1 MTTEALQL
9 ARHVFD
15 TEIEALAQVRD
26 GLDERFQAAVDL
38 LLRTLANGGKI
49 VVTGVGKN
57 LHIAEKV
64 SATLASTGSTS
75 VVLNPSQ
82 AIHGDL
88 GVLAAA
94 DVLVALS
101 YSGDSEEIK
110 NLIPPVRRLGI
121 PIVAMTGSPESTLG
135 SVSEVVL
142 PVTVPREACPFNM
155 APTASTTAT
164 LAMGDALAMALLDAR
179 GFRREDYAK
188 LHPGGAIGRALL
200 YRASDIMRQGDAVAT
215 VTEDAS
221 VQDVLVAMTRAR
233 AGSACIVDPQ
243 GGLLGIFTD
252 GDFRRHIAT
261 NPAMPLATPVAD
273 VMTRNPLR
281 VQVSQLAVDVL
292 QVFERH
298 KVDDL
303 PVVDDAG
310 RLVGSIDIQDLPKL
324 KVF

>member
-1 MTTEALQL
+1 MDAIQI
-9 ARHVFD
+9 ARQVFD
-15 TEIEALAQVRD
+15 VEASALAFVRD
-26 GLDERFQAAVDL
+26 TLDERFQAAVSL
-38 LLRTLANGGKI
+38 LLATLSKGGKI

-57 LHIAEKV
+57 LHIAEKI

-88 GVLAAA
+88 GVLAAP

-110 NLIPPVRRLGI
+110 NLIPAVRRLGI
-121 PIVAMTGSPESTLG
+121 PIIALTGSPDSILG
-135 SVSEVVL
+135 SLSEVVV

-200 YRASDIMRQGDAVAT
+200 YRAADIMRQGDGVAM
-215 VTEDAS
+215 VGSEAS
-221 VQDVLVAMTRAR
+221 VRDVLIAMTRAR
-233 AGSACIVDPQ
+233 AGSACVVDAQ
-243 GGLLGIFTD
+243 GLLLGIFTD
-252 GDFRRHIAT
+252 GDFRRHVAT
-261 NPAMPLATPVAD
+261 NPALPLATPIAD
-273 VMTRNPLR
+273 LMTRNPLR
-281 VQVSQLAVDVL
+281 VQSGQLAVDVL
-292 QVFERH
+292 QFFERH
-298 KVDDL
+298 KIDDL
-303 PVVDDAG
+303 PVVDETG
-310 RLVGSIDIQDLPKL
+310 HLVGSIDIQDLPRL

>member
-1 MTTEALQL
+1 MSKDVIQL

-26 GLDERFQAAVDL
+26 SLDPRFQAAVEL
-38 LLRTLANGGKI
+38 LLATLAKGGKI

-57 LHIAEKV
+57 LHIAEKI

-88 GVLAAA
+88 GVLAVA

-110 NLIPPVRRLGI
+110 NLIPAVRRLGI
-121 PIVAMTGSPESTLG
+121 PIVALTGCPDSMLG
-135 SVSEVVL
+135 SLSEVVV
-142 PVTVPREACPFNM
+142 PVAVPREACPFNM

-179 GFRREDYAK
+179 GFKREDYAK

-200 YRASDIMRQGDAVAT
+200 YRASDIMRQGDGVAR
-215 VTEDAS
+215 VGSDAS
-221 VQDVLVAMTRAR
+221 VRDVLVAMTRAR
-233 AGSACIVDPQ
+233 AGSACIVDGQ
-243 GGLLGIFTD
+243 GLLLGIFTD

-261 NPAMPLATPVAD
+261 NPTLPLATPVAD
-273 VMTRNPLR
+273 LMTRNPLR
-281 VQVSQLAVDVL
+281 VQISQLAVDVL

-298 KVDDL
+298 KIDDL